1 MLTLSLQRLTKKRK
15 EVAMSEFF
23 SDVFVSM
30 LGVFWALAILS
41 VVSKLFSP
49 AKKEEE
55 ITYEYKF
62 FKYSYIEREMNEE
75 LNSLS
80 KEGWEIA
87 SFAGDDHFNAY
98 FILKR
103 EIRHT

>member
-1 MLTLSLQRLTKKRK
+1 
-15 EVAMSEFF
+15 MSEFF

-30 LGVFWALAILS
+30 LGVLWALTLIF
-41 VVSKLFSP
+41 VVSKLFPS

-62 FKYSYIEREMNEE
+62 FKYSYQEIRRMTQE
-75 LNSLS
+75 LNALGE
-80 KEGWEIA
+80 EGWEIA
-87 SFAGDDHFNAY
+87 SLAGEDHFYAY

-103 EIRHT
+103 EIPHASKED

>member
-1 MLTLSLQRLTKKRK
+1 MKTKCEICGEMVPQQDMSKSYKHRCKKCVARLTRI
-15 EVAMSEFF
+15 
-23 SDVFVSM
+23 DR
-30 LGVFWALAILS
+30 LA
-41 VVSKLFSP
+41 

-62 FKYSYIEREMNEE
+62 FKYSYSETRKMNEE
-75 LNSLS
+75 LNALS

-87 SFAGDDHFNAY
+87 SLAGEDHFYAY

-103 EIRHT
+103 EILHTSKED

>member
-1 MLTLSLQRLTKKRK
+1 
-15 EVAMSEFF
+15 MSEFF

-30 LGVFWALAILS
+30 LGVLWALTILY

-49 AKKEEE
+49 AIKDEA

-62 FKYSYIEREMNEE
+62 FKYSYSETRKMNEE
-75 LNSLS
+75 LNALS
-80 KEGWEIA
+80 KEGWKIA
-87 SFAGDDHFNAY
+87 SLAGEDHFYAY

-103 EIRHT
+103 ETPYTSKED

>member
-1 MLTLSLQRLTKKRK
+1 
-15 EVAMSEFF
+15 MSEFF

-30 LGVFWALAILS
+30 LGVLWALTILY

-49 AKKEEE
+49 AIKDEA

-62 FKYSYIEREMNEE
+62 FKYSYQEIRRMTEE
-75 LNSLS
+75 LNALGE
-80 KEGWEIA
+80 EGWDIA
-87 SFAGDDHFNAY
+87 SFAGEDNYYAY

-103 EIRHT
+103 EILHTTKED

>member
-1 MLTLSLQRLTKKRK
+1 
-15 EVAMSEFF
+15 MSEFF

-30 LGVFWALAILS
+30 LGVFWALTILY

-49 AKKEEE
+49 AKQDEEIK

-62 FKYSYIEREMNEE
+62 FKYSYSETRKMNEE
-75 LNSLS
+75 LNALS

-87 SFAGDDHFNAY
+87 SLAGEDPFYAY

-103 EIRHT
+103 EIPHTTK

>member
-1 MLTLSLQRLTKKRK
+1 
-15 EVAMSEFF
+15 MSEFF

-30 LGVFWALAILS
+30 LGVLWALTILY

-62 FKYSYIEREMNEE
+62 FKYSYSETRKMNEE
-75 LNSLS
+75 LNALS

-87 SFAGDDHFNAY
+87 SLAGEDHFYAY

-103 EIRHT
+103 EILHTSKED